1 VTTLREELAAAPLGH
16 ATDYPDT
23 YDASLLFAVPRA
35 PQRTELGIGDAL
47 PFTGVDTWTA
57 YEHTWLTPS
66 GKPAIA
72 IASFEVPATS
82 PSIVESKSVKLYL
95 GSFAQSRFADAAG
108 VQAAIARDLT
118 HATGAA
124 VAVTL
129 VPPSAFARQRI
140 AELPGTS
147 IDAVDVACDRYEV
160 DPALLAAGGPKA
172 EETLRTDLFRS
183 VCPVTGQPD
192 YASLSIAYRGPRI
205 DRGALLRYL
214 VSYRCHAG
222 FHEHCTERI
231 FVDVATRCGCEALT
245 VHARFTRRG
254 GLDINPFR
262 TSAGAFVP
270 ANVRTPRQ

>member
-16 ATDYPDT
+16 ATAYPDT
-23 YDASLLFAVPRA
+23 YDPSLLFAVPRA
-35 PQRTELGIGDAL
+35 PQRAELGIGDAL
-47 PFTGVDTWTA
+47 PFAGHDAWTA
-57 YEHTWLTPS
+57 YEHTWLDTA

-72 IASFEVPATS
+72 IVAFDVPATS

-108 VQAAIARDLT
+108 VQAAIGRDLAQ
-118 HATGAA
+118 ATGAPVRVTLIA
-124 VAVTL
+124 PDAFAQQRLASLPGECIDGVPVAV
-129 VPPSAFARQRI
+129 
-140 AELPGTS
+140 
-147 IDAVDVACDRYEV
+147 DRYEV
-160 DPALLAAGGPKA
+160 DAALLRTDGPVTG
-172 EETLRTDLFRS
+172 ESLRTDLFRS

-192 YASLSIAYRGPRI
+192 YASIAIAYRGPRV
-205 DRGALLRYL
+205 DRAALLRYL

-222 FHEHCTERI
+222 FHEHCVERI
-231 FVDVATRCGCEALT
+231 FVDLAARCACEQLT

-262 TSAGAFVP
+262 TNAATPAP